1 MREIQIH
8 LEREKYSP
16 GDRIEGNVIVVTDDS
31 FECNAVNLRFTATE
45 RSRVVRGSGNY
56 KRVYVEKQTH
66 LDQFFEL
73 EGETVIQEG
82 QTSYDFAIILP
93 KDAPA
98 SFRGFYS
105 FIRYELEAKVEISW
119 AKDPRAMVEFSV
131 EVDRAVL
138 TPVSVSDVLLE
149 EETRLLSVELD
160 TDVLSPG
167 EPFEIEVRLDSEIEF
182 RGLRC
187 ELIHEERVSPK
198 GRDAKRR
205 TVLTEWYSEE
215 FRVPR
220 YVPVEVLMQ
229 TGDDWPRAFQ
239 SDLITC
245 RYLLKITLDIAW
257 RFDKV
262 IEIPIRYGET
272 DRETESF
279 ELVGF
284 DF

>member
-8 LEREKYSP
+8 LKRENYSP

-31 FECNAVNLRFTATE
+31 FECNAVNLRFTAIE
-45 RSRVVRGSGNY
+45 RSRVVKGSG
-56 KRVYVEKQTH
+56 KHRRVYVEELTH
-66 LDQFFEL
+66 SDQSLEL
-73 EGETVIQEG
+73 KGETVIQEG
-82 QTSYDFAIILP
+82 QTRYEFAFDLP
-93 KDAPA
+93 QDAPA
-98 SFRGFYS
+98 SYQGFYS
-105 FIRYELEAKVEISW
+105 YIKYELEAKAEISW
-119 AKDPRAMVEFSV
+119 AKDPKAKVEFFV

-160 TDVLSPG
+160 SDVLIPG
-167 EPFEIEVRLDSEIEF
+167 EPFGLEVRLDSEIEF

-187 ELIHEERVSPK
+187 ELIHEETVSPK
-198 GRDAKRR
+198 GQDAKRR

-220 YVPVEVLMQ
+220 YVPVEVLLQ

-239 SDLITC
+239 TNLITC
-245 RYLLKITLDIAW
+245 GYVLKITLDIAW

-262 IEIPIRYGET
+262 VEIPIRYGET
-272 DRETESF
+272 DQEREAF
-279 ELVGF
+279 ELIGF